1 MTTVRWSGCKIF
13 LISIFVF
20 SVICGPD
27 PAEAGQPG
35 KERILLVHDSGDL
48 LPSSTADPVLMM
60 SILLSRFADEVI
72 IGGGGDYS
80 REILSGF
87 DAVVIVSTAEGISEL
102 KLPETDIPV
111 VWVGTGIPR
120 NLPLQVSVG
129 DEFFFNFDH
138 VRYKDRL
145 LFAGKQQ
152 QSVFLEAGE
161 GAEVLAQATDLQ
173 RYVPL
178 AVHLPGMSLWIFSG
192 IPFWEGGEMVFAD
205 ILYDVFGAQWKKNS
219 MFVRLDGIDPFT
231 DAEQVERVAD
241 WLRERM
247 IPFAV
252 SYSPANWEGGT
263 GNLVTIARNRPLV
276 DLLKRFTEYGIP
288 LVMRGFAGNH
298 RRVPYENAAE
308 FWDYEN
314 DAPLPEAGK
323 ILEERITDGIS
334 VSARL
339 GVRPSGF
346 MAPGYKLPPELL
358 DLVGDRFRMIAGRIQ
373 TSEMTSEASYVPPFL
388 ARVRNMILLPENL
401 GYISRYRPQE
411 DLSLVLSKSLDM
423 TVVRGALGSFAYDP
437 ALGVDMLELIVS
449 EMQKQGYGIDFVFD
463 MPEPVPMPEGVE
475 AIEDASGFER
485 SKKMGEMAGNI
496 LLIAGGLAGLF
507 LIAVYL
513 RKSLR
518 RRRDLFS

>member
-1 MTTVRWSGCKIF
+1 MTTARWSGWIIS
-13 LISIFVF
+13 LISLFIF
-20 SVICGPD
+20 SVICGSC
-27 PAEAGQPG
+27 PAEARQPG
-35 KERILLVHDSGDL
+35 RGRVLLVHDSGDL

-60 SILLSRFADEVI
+60 SILLSRFAEEVT

-87 DAVVIVSTAEGISEL
+87 DGVVIVSTIEGISEL
-102 KLPETDIPV
+102 KLPETDVPV

-120 NLPLQVSVG
+120 NLPIQVNVG

-145 LFAGKQQ
+145 LFAGKQH
-152 QSVFLEAGE
+152 QSVFLEAGD
-161 GAEVLAQATDLQ
+161 GVEVLAQATDLQ
-173 RYVPL
+173 RSVPL
-178 AVHLPGMSLWIFSG
+178 AVHLPGISLWIFSG

-205 ILYDVFGAQWKKNS
+205 ILYDVFGAQWKKS
-219 MFVRLDGIDPFT
+219 SIYVRLDGIDPFT
-231 DAEQVERVAD
+231 DAGQVERVAD
-241 WLRERM
+241 WLRERT

-263 GNLVTIARNRPLV
+263 GNLVTIERNRPLV
-276 DLLKRFTEYGIP
+276 DLLKRLSEYDIP

-323 ILEERITDGIS
+323 ILQERIADGIS

-339 GVRPSGF
+339 GIRPSGF

-358 DLVGDRFRMIAGRIQ
+358 DPVGDRFRMMAGRVQ
-373 TSEMTSEASYVPPFL
+373 VSEVTSEASYVPPFP

-401 GYISRYRPQE
+401 GYVSRYRPQE
-411 DLSLVLSKSLDM
+411 DISLILSKSLDM

-437 ALGVDMLELIVS
+437 VLGVDMLDLIVS
-449 EMQKQGYGIDFVFD
+449 EMRKQGYGIDFVFD
-463 MPEPVPMPEGVE
+463 IPEPVPILEGAE
-475 AIEDASGFER
+475 AIEDSSGFER
-485 SKKMGEMAGNI
+485 SKRTGELAGYV
-496 LLIAGGLAGLF
+496 LLISGVLAGLF
-507 LIAVYL
+507 LAAIYI
-513 RKSLR
+513 RRSLG